1 MVAEFEQFDFGR
13 LILGLVKH
21 GVLLS
26 ISITVVVADS
36 RGQNQQVLSFL
47 LLKYSK
53 YAVCLAFCT
62 CGYLSVYGYTSV
74 YGYCLCVNTF
84 LLMLFQKGLK
94 QTSE

>member
-36 RGQNQQVLSFL
+36 RGQNQQVL
-47 LLKYSK
+47 
-53 YAVCLAFCT
+53 
-62 CGYLSVYGYTSV
+62 
-74 YGYCLCVNTF
+74 
-84 LLMLFQKGLK
+84 
-94 QTSE
+94 